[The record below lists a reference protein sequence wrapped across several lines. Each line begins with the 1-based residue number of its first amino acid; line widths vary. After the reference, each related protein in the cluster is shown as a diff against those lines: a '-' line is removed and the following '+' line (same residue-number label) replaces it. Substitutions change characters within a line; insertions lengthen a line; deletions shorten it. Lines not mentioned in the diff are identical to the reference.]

1 MNFTITGTG
10 LVSLAATL
18 SGAKNVIA
26 TDYNL
31 FSLALLE
38 KAKTLQ
44 SVPLPLG
51 VLTTQFLDVKDFSFP
66 LPSADIV
73 VIADL
78 LYDKSLA
85 VAVAKRVSEA
95 YFRGSLVIVGNS
107 PGRCGTIDFLA
118 ACKENLGFECVFQNI
133 IGQTCTGHRNDL
145 IGSITTNVSRP
156 VDTSL
161 LELQLIKKDLK
172 S

>member
-1 MNFTITGTG
+1 
-10 LVSLAATL
+10 VSLAATL
-18 SGAKNVIA
+18 SGAKSVLA

-51 VLTTQFLDVKDFSFP
+51 VLTTQFLDVKDFSIP

>member
-1 MNFTITGTG
+1 
-10 LVSLAATL
+10 VSLAATI
-18 SGAKNVIA
+18 SGAERVLA

-44 SVPLPLG
+44 SVPLPVG
-51 VLTTQFLDVKDFSFP
+51 VLTTQFFDVKDFSIP
-66 LPSADIV
+66 LPGADVV

-85 VAVAKRVSEA
+85 VAVAKRVAEA

-107 PGRCGTIDFLA
+107 PGRCGTNDFLS
-118 ACKENLGFECVFQNI
+118 ACRGHLGFEVETLFQNI
-133 IGQTCTGHRNDL
+133 IGQTCIGHRNNL
-145 IGSITTNVSRP
+145 IRSSTSNGRP
-156 VDTSL
+156 VDISL
-161 LELQLIKKDLK
+161 LELQLIKQDNK
-172 S
+172 SFYENLF